1 MPQFNLQD
9 YETVEERLRR
19 FHSEYSDGRI
29 VTENVTTPED
39 RATSTWVVKAYIY
52 LTAGDQAENLPKATG
67 YAFEV
72 EGQGGMA
79 NKTSA
84 LENCETS
91 AIGRALA
98 NMSMSGNKRASR
110 EEMEKVERM
119 TAKGRGWIAEA
130 SMMTKVDDLRNL
142 WLEAKEAKAPQ
153 KTLDLIKELGD
164 AASDTYGQR
173 VGAEGSVRGSG
184 EKS

>member
-9 YETVEERLRR
+9 YETVEERIKR
-19 FHSEYSDGRI
+19 FYAQYEDGRI

-39 RATSTWVVKAYIY
+39 KATSTWVMKASVY
-52 LTAGDQAENLPKATG
+52 LTAGDQAEWLPKATG

-98 NMSMSGNKRASR
+98 NMGLSGNKRASR

-119 TAKGRGWIAEA
+119 TPKGRGWIAEA
-130 SMMTKVDDLRNL
+130 SMMTNIDDLRNL

-153 KTLDLIKELGD
+153 KTLDLIKELAD
-164 AASDTYGQR
+164 AASDSDGKR
-173 VGAEGSVRGSG
+173 DGAEGSVRGSG